1 MKLFTRL
8 IAMLLAVLMLTACSA
23 KTPASTAASTA
34 EKPETTPVTTAAPET
49 TAPDPWEA
57 LGSDGKVGT
66 VLPDFTVTTAAGE
79 NFTLSE
85 ALKSHE
91 LVFINLWATWC
102 NPCSM
107 EFPFLQDAYAEYG
120 DRVAVIALSVEENDT
135 AKIMQEF
142 AQKRQLSFPMAQDE
156 GFRLTKAFYVTS
168 IPTSLLVNQ
177 SREVL
182 WMETGAKTSKAA
194 FTQLFDQYL
203 NQP

>member
-8 IAMLLAVLMLTACSA
+8 IAMLLAALMLSACSA
-23 KTPASTAASTA
+23 KTPASSAASTT
-34 EKPETTPVTTAAPET
+34 EKPETTSAAPATE
-49 TAPDPWEA
+49 AADPWEA
-57 LGSDGKVGT
+57 LGSGGKVGT

-79 NFTLSE
+79 SFTLSE
-85 ALKSHE
+85 ALKDHR

-102 NPCSM
+102 PPCNM
-107 EFPFLQDAYAEYG
+107 EFPYLQEAYEEYG
-120 DRVAVIALSVEENDT
+120 DRVAVIALSVEEKDT
-135 AKIMQEF
+135 GEIMGDFAKTR
-142 AQKRQLSFPMAQDE
+142 KLSFPLAQDE

-177 SREVL
+177 NREVL
-182 WMETGAKTSKAA
+182 WMETGAMTSKAA